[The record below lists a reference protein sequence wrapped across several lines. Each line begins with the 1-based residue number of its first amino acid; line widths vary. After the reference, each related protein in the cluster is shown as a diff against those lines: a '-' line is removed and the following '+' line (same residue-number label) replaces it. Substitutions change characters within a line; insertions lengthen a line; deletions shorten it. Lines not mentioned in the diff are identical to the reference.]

1 VKIELDEAS
10 KERYNIVLSADLMHL
25 MGMVFLVTVSR
36 NYTFLT
42 TTYLTDRKRSTIF
55 RAIKQVIGIYTGPKH
70 VLKEIEFTEWNNPIH
85 TLLVDNEFSAL
96 KDQIEEEGTRVN
108 VAAKEEH
115 VPEVEVER

>member
-42 TTYLTDRKRSTIF
+42 
-55 RAIKQVIGIYTGPKH
+55 IKQVIGIYTGPKH